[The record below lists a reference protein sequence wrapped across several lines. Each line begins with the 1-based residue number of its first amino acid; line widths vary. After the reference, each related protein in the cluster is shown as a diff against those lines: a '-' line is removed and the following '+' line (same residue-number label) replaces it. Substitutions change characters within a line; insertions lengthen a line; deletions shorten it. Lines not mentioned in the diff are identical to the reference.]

1 MEISSHFSFHP
12 TIKIRKSKAAIA
24 MATYIFL
31 MVYKK
36 QIFEHI
42 HMVYNGNIVNI
53 ISKVADQWPPTLASL
68 QVKTRKLLPEV
79 G

>member
-1 MEISSHFSFHP
+1 
-12 TIKIRKSKAAIA
+12 
-24 MATYIFL
+24 

-42 HMVYNGNIVNI
+42 HMVYNGIIV
-53 ISKVADQWPPTLASL
+53 SKVVDQWPLTLASL
-68 QVKTRKLLPEV
+68 QVKVSKLFPEV

>member
-42 HMVYNGNIVNI
+42 HMVYNGNIV
-53 ISKVADQWPPTLASL
+53 SKVADQWSPTLASL
-68 QVKTRKLLPEV
+68 QVKTRKLVPEV